1 MHKTAM
7 DGELRETNLQRVL
20 WDLRWDLIALLHISP
35 KKMRSLMGEAWV
47 DAYGGLS

>member
-20 WDLRWDLIALLHISP
+20 WDLIALLHISP